1 MKQRLAIVEGIRT
14 PMAPAGKGLEAWEA
28 DDLAV
33 FPVREVLARTGM
45 DPEEFDEVIFGNVAQ
60 PSHAANVSRVIAL
73 KAGFPDT
80 VPAYTVA
87 RNCASGMQSVTD
99 AAEKINSGA
108 GTVFLVGGTESMS
121 NIPFLFSDE
130 MKAFFIR
137 LMKSK
142 NFLGKLK
149 TLFGFKLRYLKPQIA
164 VTQGLTDPV
173 SGLIMGET
181 AEVLARDYHIPRE
194 KQDEFALL
202 SHERALEAIR
212 KGVLQEEIVPI
223 PAEQGSGDMVEIDKG
238 PREGLTM
245 EKLGKLKPYFD
256 PRNGT
261 VTVGNSCPVTDGATA
276 LIVMSEKEAGKR
288 GFEPL
293 GYLKEYA
300 YASLDPARMG
310 LGPVYAV
317 AALLDK
323 TGAKMSD
330 FERIELNEAF
340 AAQVIA
346 NEIVFPSA
354 DFARKNLN
362 RDKPVGEL
370 DREIMNVNG
379 GAVALGHPVG
389 ETGSRLVLTL
399 LKELRRSNKNTG
411 LATLCV
417 GGGQGAALL
426 LEVS

>member
-14 PMAPAGKGLEAWEA
+14 PMAPAGKELRDWEA

-33 FPVREVLARTGM
+33 FPVREVLARTGIS
-45 DPEEFDEVIFGNVAQ
+45 PEEFDEVIFGNVAQ
-60 PSHAANVSRVIAL
+60 PSHAANIARVIAL
-73 KAGFPDT
+73 KAGFPDG

-108 GTVFLVGGTESMS
+108 GSLYLVGGTESMS
-121 NIPFLFSDE
+121 NIPFLMSDE
-130 MKAFFIR
+130 MKSFFIR
-137 LMKSK
+137 LKKSK
-142 NFLGKLK
+142 NFLQKLK
-149 TLFGFKLRYLKPQIA
+149 TLFGFKFRYLKPEIA

-181 AEVLARDYHIPRE
+181 AEVLARDYHITRE
-194 KQDEFALL
+194 EQDKFAIM
-202 SHERALEAIR
+202 SHERALAATE
-212 KGVLQEEIVPI
+212 KGILQEEILPI
-223 PAEQGSGDMVEIDKG
+223 PAEQGSEEMIEVDKG
-238 PREGLTM
+238 PREGQTL

-256 PRNGT
+256 PKNGT

-276 LIVMSEKEAGKR
+276 LVVMSEKEAKRR

-293 GYLKEYA
+293 GFLKEYA

-310 LGPVYAV
+310 LGPVYAT

-323 TGAKMSD
+323 TRAKMSD

-346 NEIVFPSA
+346 NEIVYPSA
-354 DFARKNLN
+354 EFAREHLD

-370 DREIMNVNG
+370 DRDIMNVNG

>member
-14 PMAPAGKGLEAWEA
+14 PMAPAGKELRDWEA

-33 FPVREVLARTGM
+33 FPVREVLARTGIS
-45 DPEEFDEVIFGNVAQ
+45 PEEFDEVIFGNVAQ
-60 PSHAANVSRVIAL
+60 PSHAANIARVIAL
-73 KAGFPDT
+73 KAGFPDG

-108 GTVFLVGGTESMS
+108 GSLYLVGGTESMS
-121 NIPFLFSDE
+121 NIPFLMSDE
-130 MKAFFIR
+130 MKSFFIR
-137 LMKSK
+137 LKKSK
-142 NFLGKLK
+142 NFLQKLK
-149 TLFGFKLRYLKPQIA
+149 TLFGFKFRYVKPEIA

-181 AEVLARDYHIPRE
+181 AEVLARDYHITRE
-194 KQDEFALL
+194 EQDKFAIM
-202 SHERALEAIR
+202 SHERALAATE
-212 KGVLQEEIVPI
+212 KGILQEEILPI
-223 PAEQGSGDMVEIDKG
+223 PAEQGSEEMIEVDKG
-238 PREGLTM
+238 PREGQTL

-256 PRNGT
+256 PKNGT

-276 LIVMSEKEAGKR
+276 LVVMSEKEAKRR

-293 GYLKEYA
+293 GFLKEYA

-310 LGPVYAV
+310 LGPVYAT

-323 TGAKMSD
+323 TRAKMSD

-346 NEIVFPSA
+346 NEIVYPSA
-354 DFARKNLN
+354 EFAREHLD

-370 DREIMNVNG
+370 DRDIMNVNG

>member
-1 MKQRLAIVEGIRT
+1 MKQRIAIVEGIRT
-14 PMAPAGKGLEAWEA
+14 PMAPAGKELKEWEA

-33 FPVREVLARTGM
+33 FPVREVLARTGIG
-45 DPEEFDEVIFGNVAQ
+45 PAEFDEVIFGNVAQ
-60 PSHAANVSRVIAL
+60 PSHAANVARVIAL
-73 KAGFPDT
+73 KAGFPNE
-80 VPAYTVA
+80 VPGYTVA

-99 AAEKINSGA
+99 AAERIAGGN

-121 NIPFLFSDE
+121 NIPFLMSEE
-130 MKAFFIR
+130 MKSFFIR
-137 LMKSK
+137 LKKSK
-142 NFLGKLK
+142 SFFRKLGV
-149 TLFGFKLRYLKPQIA
+149 LFSFKLRYLKPQIA

-173 SGLIMGET
+173 SGLMMGET
-181 AEVLARDYHIPRE
+181 AEVLARDFHITRE
-194 KQDEFALL
+194 EQDEFALM
-202 SHERALEAIR
+202 SHRRALEAIE
-212 KGVLQEEIVPI
+212 KGILQEEIVPI
-223 PAEQGSGDMVEIDKG
+223 PEETGSENMIQVDKG

-245 EKLGKLKPYFD
+245 EKLAKLKPYFD
-256 PRNGT
+256 PKNGT
-261 VTVGNSCPVTDGATA
+261 VTVGNSCPITDGATA
-276 LIVMSEKEAGKR
+276 LIMMSEKEARKR

-293 GYLKEYA
+293 GYLRDYA

-310 LGPVYAV
+310 LGPVYST

-323 TGAKMSD
+323 TKAKMSD

-346 NEIVFPSA
+346 NEIAFSSA
-354 DFARKNLN
+354 EFAREKLN
-362 RDKPVGEL
+362 RNEPVGEL
-370 DREIMNVNG
+370 NRDIMNVNG

-399 LKELRRSNKNTG
+399 LKELRRSNLNTG

-417 GGGQGAALL
+417 GGGQGASLL